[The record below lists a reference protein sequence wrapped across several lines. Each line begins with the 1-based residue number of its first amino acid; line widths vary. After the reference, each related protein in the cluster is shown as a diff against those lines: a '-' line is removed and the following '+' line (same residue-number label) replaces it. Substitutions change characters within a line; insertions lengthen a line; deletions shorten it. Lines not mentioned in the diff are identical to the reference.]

1 MLYNANSGTN
11 LALTTR
17 HFPDL
22 GCRALL
28 VDDLSK
34 TTATNLRLD
43 ERPEEVVM
51 ANGKQTPIYMTE
63 EGLRT
68 IQLELEQ
75 LRTVG
80 REEVARRIGEAKAD
94 GDISE
99 NAAYDEAK
107 NQQAFLEGRI
117 MELEQRLKRSV
128 VIKNHDTPADQVD
141 IGRLVTIRETGF
153 DEPEVYFIVGSAEA
167 SPSNGRI
174 SNESPMG
181 KALIGKKVGACI
193 SVQTPGGMLEFEVIA
208 IE

>member
-1 MLYNANSGTN
+1 MASVGTN
-11 LALTTR
+11 SALATR

-28 VDDLSK
+28 VYDLSK
-34 TTATNLRLD
+34 RITTRFRLD

-63 EGLRT
+63 EGLRA
-68 IQLELEQ
+68 IQQELEQ

-80 REEVARRIGEAKAD
+80 RQEVARRIGEAKAD

-117 MELEQRLKRSV
+117 MEIEQRVKRSV
-128 VIKNHDTPADQVD
+128 VIKNHDTPADRVD
-141 IGRLVTIRETGF
+141 IGRLVTVRETGF
-153 DEPEVYFIVGSAEA
+153 DDPEVYFIVGSAEA
-167 SPSNGRI
+167 NPSNGRI

-181 KALIGKKVGACI
+181 RSLIGKRVGDKLI
-193 SVQTPGGMLEFEVIA
+193 VDTPGGTLEFEIVA

>member
-1 MLYNANSGTN
+1 MLYNACQQYS
-11 LALTTR
+11 LQQATR

-28 VDDLSK
+28 VYDLSK
-34 TTATNLRLD
+34 NIGTQFIAD
-43 ERPEEVVM
+43 ERPEKVVM
-51 ANGKQTPIYMTE
+51 TNGKQRPIYVTE

-68 IQLELEQ
+68 MQQELEQ

-117 MELEQRLKRSV
+117 MELEQRLKRSI